1 MLQKGF
7 TLIELMIVV
16 AIIGILSMF
25 ALPAYQDYTKRTYV
39 SEGFALASSAKLQI
53 TEVFATTGV
62 WPLTNGDAGM
72 ADPDTITGQSVLGVE
87 VAAGTGYT
95 GPIAR
100 VAGSGTLDSTTAT
113 ISNILVHYN
122 QRVTGTA
129 GPTAYAAG
137 DGNGVLTIVP
147 VIFDSAAAQGA
158 TKWVCQ
164 QRGATD
170 ENLIEAKWLPAAC
183 REEAAP

>member
-39 SEGFALASSAKLQI
+39 SEGFALASSAKLQV

-62 WPLTNGDAGM
+62 WPTSNALAGM
-72 ADPDTITGQSVLGVE
+72 ADADTITGQSVLGVE
-87 VAAGTGYT
+87 VKAGTGYA
-95 GPIAR
+95 GDVAK
-100 VAGSGTLDSTTAT
+100 VAGSGTLDSATDT
-113 ISNILVHYN
+113 ISNIRIHYN
-122 QRVTGTA
+122 QKVTGTD
-129 GPTAYAAG
+129 GPATYTAA
-137 DGNGVLTIVP
+137 DTDGVLEIVP
-147 VIFDSAAAQGA
+147 VIFDSQAAQGA

-164 QRGATD
+164 KRTTNS
-170 ENLIEAKWLPAAC
+170 NLIMDKWLPTAC
-183 REEAAP
+183 RDEAAG